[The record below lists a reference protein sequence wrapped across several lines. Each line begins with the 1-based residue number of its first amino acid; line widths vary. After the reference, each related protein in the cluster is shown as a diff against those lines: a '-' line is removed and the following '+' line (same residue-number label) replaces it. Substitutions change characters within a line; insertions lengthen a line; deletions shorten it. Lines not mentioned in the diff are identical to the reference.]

1 MTSMP
6 SAALVPKRPGRELEL
21 AFGSTLRACR
31 RCGGSRPGSR
41 GRVKGSIRGRLQAQ
55 LTGPFFSLLLCCLQW
70 LLADWPG
77 KTLVSIDYRRTS
89 PCTESMFGHKTVIG
103 RILVMPAS
111 ASWRQRLG
119 LVSLQGATESLIFSL
134 LCREKRRELG
144 AGFQTARRRPKGLGS
159 TVNKTL
165 TRRGLPVMYYAP
177 WPLCREAPVWPAR
190 HWGTPSLLLDVCV
203 AVLSGA
209 HLAQSPVSP
218 RCPNG
223 TSMSLG
229 LAIHREVT
237 RTTHPPDS
245 WRSLGREGGCGLHP
259 NVEVRIQRRDLR
271 LVLGIAM
278 ARYNAWAPLPSPPWP
293 RARRLFTAQQL
304 LLSICLKIRSHHEI
318 FHTHNPTPSPL
329 SHWIATNT
337 SYTPATLRSRLT

>member
-31 RCGGSRPGSR
+31 RCGGSRSGSR

-77 KTLVSIDYRRTS
+77 KTLVSIDYRWTS

-144 AGFQTARRRPKGLGS
+144 AGFQTARRRPKGAWLDCQQNS
-159 TVNKTL
+159 HSARSPCDV
-165 TRRGLPVMYYAP
+165 
-177 WPLCREAPVWPAR
+177 LC
-190 HWGTPSLLLDVCV
+190 
-203 AVLSGA
+203 
-209 HLAQSPVSP
+209 
-218 RCPNG
+218 
-223 TSMSLG
+223 
-229 LAIHREVT
+229 
-237 RTTHPPDS
+237 
-245 WRSLGREGGCGLHP
+245 
-259 NVEVRIQRRDLR
+259 
-271 LVLGIAM
+271 AM
-278 ARYNAWAPLPSPPWP
+278 APLPGSPSL
-293 RARRLFTAQQL
+293 A
-304 LLSICLKIRSHHEI
+304 C
-318 FHTHNPTPSPL
+318 SPL
-329 SHWIATNT
+329 GNAFAASRRVRCCFVWG
-337 SYTPATLRSRLT
+337 SSCSVPSVPTLPKRDIHVPWLGHSPSGD